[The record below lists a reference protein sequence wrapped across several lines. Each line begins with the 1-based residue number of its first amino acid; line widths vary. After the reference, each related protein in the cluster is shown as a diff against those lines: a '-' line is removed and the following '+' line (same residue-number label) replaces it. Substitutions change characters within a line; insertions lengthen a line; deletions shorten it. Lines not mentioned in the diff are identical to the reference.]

1 MASGVIK
8 GVFVDN
14 DNNLRPEIHWSYSQN
29 VTKNQTTITCTLKI
43 YKKTSYGVTYKSNTA
58 CKMTMNGETLYSATK
73 SLNCSNVSTGS
84 YLTVGSFTKTITH
97 NSSGQFVYSGTTG
110 KMSLYGSIDF
120 SGNNTGW
127 GYVPSKGDTTSITIP
142 SIPVNSSIDSVTND
156 VTMNGSNKITTKVT
170 LGLSNYSCKITYSIG
185 DYSYTMTDSSTS
197 SKSRTV
203 SYAPPKSWCNA
214 IPNATSSKLTV
225 TCKTYSGSTLI
236 DTTSKTV
243 TVNVPT
249 DIVPTISSWSIS
261 AGNSYSTINNIKYW
275 LKDLSTAKVTATG
288 SGSYSSKISKINI
301 TFPSGTYSISNGG
314 SVTKLLTKSGT
325 VTITAKVYD
334 TRGRSKTY
342 SKSIAVR
349 DYKYPYIDNFKITKV
364 SKDSDGTYYE
374 DDTSNTLKISF
385 KVGAHKIA
393 KTTVSCA
400 VTYTTG
406 TTSGTAIS
414 TTDFTVGS
422 TVTKYVTISSLDSSA
437 TYNFSC
443 KVTDEVGKT
452 SISTFTLKPE
462 ALIFDFNKSG
472 KSIGIGI
479 KSNFKDNTVGVEM
492 CKDLFLGGNM
502 QTDEE
507 KNIYFFNSNSSATI
521 YKHKCK
527 IYGGNGDSRIAI
539 GIWDFINDIP
549 VMRYYDTDK
558 KIIFPS
564 TTMDVGGEITIL
576 TNAKAF
582 KGVDTS
588 GNTISLAHIGADNIS
603 KFGYG
608 SYYAH
613 SASAYDNGSEY
624 LGGASASLRS
634 MDKVYLCCN
643 NASPSSKS
651 PGKIEYY
658 LDSVGNYVFRPTAS
672 GVYNGTASYMWD
684 VVYAVN
690 GIKTSSDRTKKEN
703 IKYFDYNSNPNTIKE
718 TDIHLND
725 LLNFITN
732 DYELTTYNYIGSN
745 KERLSGIAQDIIC
758 NKDGKNNEVGQ
769 LIVDCEEA
777 VENEAGLC
785 IDQSQ
790 LLNVTIGAFQQFVK
804 DANSK
809 TQALESKITEQ
820 DARIK
825 KLEDLVNN
833 LVNVGI

>member
-43 YKKTSYGVTYKSNTA
+43 YKKTSYGSTYKSNTA

-120 SGNNTGW
+120 SGNNPGW
-127 GYVPSKGDTTSITIP
+127 GYVPSKGNTTSITIP
-142 SIPVNSSIDSVTND
+142 SIPISSNIDSVTNN
-156 VTMNGSNKITTKVT
+156 VAMNGSNKITTNLT
-170 LGLSNYSCKITYSIG
+170 LGLSSYSCKVTYSIG
-185 DYSYTMTDSSTS
+185 DYSYTITDSSSS

-243 TVNVPT
+243 TVTVPT

-288 SGSYSSKISKINI
+288 AGSYSSKISKIDI

-342 SKSIAVR
+342 SKSITVR

-374 DDTSNTLKISF
+374 DDASKTLKISF
-385 KVGAHKIA
+385 KVGAHKIT
-393 KTTVSCA
+393 KSTVPCV

-414 TTDFTVGS
+414 STDYTIYS
-422 TVTKYVTISSLDSSA
+422 TVTKYVTIDSLDSSA
-437 TYNFSC
+437 TYTFSC

-452 SISTFTLKPE
+452 STSTFTLKPE

-472 KSIGIGI
+472 KSCAIGVRSTLGSVPGLETYNNVYVGGNIQNDDQKSIRMYTTESATNQHRIKVYGGDGADTSAFGI
-479 KSNFKDNTVGVEM
+479 QDVLYSRNVLTYKDNGNVINIYPLT
-492 CKDLFLGGNM
+492 KFLGGTQTTTLTYDSMSQSCDRSVKEGIKYIKSSTLNPKAEVTEAITYDSMRDFIKYDIELSMFNYTEDENKKNKLSPIANDILEIDSELSKLIVEPIPCDSEETLTYNVDNM
-502 QTDEE
+502 LSVVIGSLKSEIMRNEE
-507 KNIYFFNSNSSATI
+507 KD
-521 YKHKCK
+521 KL
-527 IYGGNGDSRIAI
+527 
-539 GIWDFINDIP
+539 IN
-549 VMRYYDTDK
+549 
-558 KIIFPS
+558 
-564 TTMDVGGEITIL
+564 TMQIT
-576 TNAKAF
+576 
-582 KGVDTS
+582 
-588 GNTISLAHIGADNIS
+588 
-603 KFGYG
+603 
-608 SYYAH
+608 
-613 SASAYDNGSEY
+613 
-624 LGGASASLRS
+624 
-634 MDKVYLCCN
+634 M
-643 NASPSSKS
+643 
-651 PGKIEYY
+651 
-658 LDSVGNYVFRPTAS
+658 
-672 GVYNGTASYMWD
+672 
-684 VVYAVN
+684 
-690 GIKTSSDRTKKEN
+690 
-703 IKYFDYNSNPNTIKE
+703 
-718 TDIHLND
+718 
-725 LLNFITN
+725 
-732 DYELTTYNYIGSN
+732 
-745 KERLSGIAQDIIC
+745 
-758 NKDGKNNEVGQ
+758 NEQ
-769 LIVDCEEA
+769 EE
-777 VENEAGLC
+777 
-785 IDQSQ
+785 
-790 LLNVTIGAFQQFVK
+790 
-804 DANSK
+804 
-809 TQALESKITEQ
+809 
-820 DARIK
+820 RIK

-833 LVNVGI
+833 LVNVANL